1 MIKHFF
7 YTFILSEPPAKIIP
21 EALKGGNN
29 RLNTIYALKI
39 NLSVVKMVVNARM
52 FGVSLSG

>member
-1 MIKHFF
+1 
-7 YTFILSEPPAKIIP
+7 LSEPPAKIIP

-39 NLSVVKMVVNARM
+39 NLIFLKLLLNARM